1 MASNGG
7 GFASAN
13 LQGSPVYVSGNFVD
27 SMAPASGPVFNLGH
41 LSHPSS
47 ASVDYSCAA
56 QIPGNHHH
64 GPCDPHPT
72 YTDLSAHHSSQGRLP
87 EAPKLTHL

>member
-1 MASNGG
+1 MQKAH
-7 GFASAN
+7 
-13 LQGSPVYVSGNFVD
+13 NFVD